1 VSVEE
6 GARSALEAAIGHH
19 FTDENLLETA
29 LTHASFAHETGAGR
43 GNERLEFLGDAVLDL
58 VVGQLLYEA
67 HPDWPEGEL
76 TRSRAALV
84 NRNALADCGRKLAL
98 GEFVKLGRTEQ
109 RSAGEQKA
117 SILADCFEAV
127 VGALYLDGGL
137 EPVAA
142 LARRLFGSVI
152 EHGAGRDPKTEFQ
165 EWAHARFRRTPTY
178 STTADSEAEND
189 EQRFTVEVCVGQ
201 EVWGTGVG
209 RSKRVA
215 EQDAARAALER
226 GRRADDQTDEWSDG

>member
-1 VSVEE
+1 VSDTLETN
-6 GARSALEAAIGHH
+6 ARRVLEAAIGHS
-19 FTDENLLETA
+19 FEDESLLETA
-29 LTHASFAHETGAGR
+29 LTHASRAHEMGAGR

-58 VVGQLLYEA
+58 VVAQLLYEA

-109 RSAGEQKA
+109 RSAGEQKD

-127 VGALYLDGGL
+127 IGAVYLDGGL

-142 LARRLFGSVI
+142 LARRLFGEVI
-152 EHGAGRDPKTEFQ
+152 EHGATRDPKTEFQ
-165 EWAHARFRRTPTY
+165 EWTHAHFRCTPTY
-178 STTADSEAEND
+178 RTTADSEADND
-189 EQRFTVEVCVGQ
+189 EQRFTVEVCIGQ
-201 EVWGTGVG
+201 EVWGSGVG
-209 RSKRVA
+209 RSKRLA
-215 EQDAARAALER
+215 EQNAARAALER
-226 GRRADDQTDEWSDG
+226 GQSMGDRADG

>member
-1 VSVEE
+1 VSTSLEA
-6 GARSALEAAIGHH
+6 GARCALEAAIGHR
-19 FTDENLLETA
+19 FADESLLETA
-29 LTHASFAHETGAGR
+29 LTHASHAHETGAGR

-58 VVGQLLYEA
+58 VVAQFLYEA

-109 RSAGEQKA
+109 RSAGEQKS

-127 VGALYLDGGL
+127 IGAVYLDGGL

-142 LARRLFGSVI
+142 LARRLFGEFI
-152 EHGAGRDPKTEFQ
+152 EHGATRDPKTEFQ
-165 EWAHARFRRTPTY
+165 EWTHARFRCTPTY
-178 STTADSEAEND
+178 RTTADSEADND
-189 EQRFTVEVCVGQ
+189 ERRFTVEVCIGE
-201 EVWGTGVG
+201 EVWGSGVG
-209 RSKRVA
+209 RSKRLA
-215 EQDAARAALER
+215 EQNAARAALER
-226 GRRADDQTDEWSDG
+226 GGRTDG

>member
-1 VSVEE
+1 MRVEL
-6 GARSALEAAIGHH
+6 GADARRALEAAIGHS
-19 FTDENLLETA
+19 FEDESLLETA
-29 LTHASFAHETGAGR
+29 LTHSSRAHETSAGR

-58 VVGQLLYEA
+58 VVAQLLYEA

-127 VGALYLDGGL
+127 IGAVYLDGGL
-137 EPVAA
+137 EPVAV
-142 LARRLFGSVI
+142 LARRLFGELI
-152 EHGAGRDPKTEFQ
+152 EHGATPDPKTEFQ
-165 EWAHARFRRTPTY
+165 EWTHAHFGCTPTY
-178 STTADSEAEND
+178 CTTLDSEAEND
-189 EQRFTVEVCVGQ
+189 ERRFTVEVCIGQ
-201 EVWGTGVG
+201 DVWGSGVG
-209 RSKRVA
+209 RSKRLA
-215 EQDAARAALER
+215 EQNAARAALER
-226 GRRADDQTDEWSDG
+226 GQWADDRTDD

>member
-1 VSVEE
+1 MSDTLETD
-6 GARSALEAAIGHH
+6 ARRVLEAAIGHS
-19 FTDENLLETA
+19 FEDESLLETA
-29 LTHASFAHETGAGR
+29 LMHASRAHEMGAGR

-58 VVGQLLYEA
+58 VVAQLLYEA

-84 NRNALADCGRKLAL
+84 NREALADCGRKLAL

-142 LARRLFGSVI
+142 LARRLFGAVI
-152 EHGAGRDPKTEFQ
+152 EHGATRDPKTEFQ
-165 EWAHARFRRTPTY
+165 EWVHAQFRCTPTY
-178 STTADSEAEND
+178 RTTADSEAEND
-189 EQRFTVEVCVGQ
+189 ERRFSVEVCIGQ
-201 EVWGTGVG
+201 EVWGSGVG

-215 EQDAARAALER
+215 EQNAARAALER
-226 GRRADDQTDEWSDG
+226 GQWTDDRADD

>member
-1 VSVEE
+1 MSEIPE
-6 GARSALEAAIGHH
+6 ADARRVFEAAIGHS
-19 FTDENLLETA
+19 FEDESLLEMA
-29 LTHASFAHETGAGR
+29 LTHSSRAHEMGTGR

-58 VVGQLLYEA
+58 VVAQLLYEA

-84 NRNALADCGRKLAL
+84 NGNALADCGRKLEL

-127 VGALYLDGGL
+127 IGAVYLDGGL

-142 LARRLFGSVI
+142 LTRRLFGEAI
-152 EHGAGRDPKTEFQ
+152 EHGATRDPKTEFQ
-165 EWAHARFRRTPTY
+165 EWTHAHFCRTPTY
-178 STTADSEAEND
+178 RTTVDSEADND
-189 EQRFTVEVCVGQ
+189 ERRFTVEVCIDQ
-201 EVWGTGVG
+201 EVWGSGVE
-209 RSKRVA
+209 RSKRLA
-215 EQDAARAALER
+215 EQNAARAALER
-226 GRRADDQTDEWSDG
+226 GQRMDDQADG